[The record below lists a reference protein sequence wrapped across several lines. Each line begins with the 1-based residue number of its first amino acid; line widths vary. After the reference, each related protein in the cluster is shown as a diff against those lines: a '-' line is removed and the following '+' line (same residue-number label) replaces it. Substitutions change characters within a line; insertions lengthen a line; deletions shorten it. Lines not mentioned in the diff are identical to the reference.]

1 MVEERKA
8 LALDIPPYQYEHID
22 LPEVVK
28 NPERFIIP
36 GCLEACYEL
45 WNKNIETFMCSNLQD
60 DFFYVLLGGLSSD
73 NMEKIHDLMEVDS
86 RYFYS
91 GYRGCYGIQVPGTS
105 VRDKQMLTQL
115 TNVFEMQDVMPCH
128 YYSEEQFLA
137 EYKTTGGG
145 YTIEPDTLDIVPKE
159 NPELSNVSFA
169 QALEATGKEN
179 LYVPEEHRVY
189 RDSLFLSWHQRY
201 VDSSQKGATFYR

>member
-8 LALDIPPYQYEHID
+8 SALDIPPYQYEHID

-60 DFFYVLLGGLSSD
+60 NHFYVLLGGLSSD
-73 NMEKIHDLMEVDS
+73 NMEKFQGLMKVDS

-115 TNVFEMQDVMPCH
+115 TSVFEMQDVLP
-128 YYSEEQFLA
+128 YRYQSEEEFLA
-137 EYKTTGGG
+137 SYKTIGGG
-145 YTIEPDTLDIVPKE
+145 FTVDPDTLDIVPKE

-201 VDSSQKGATFYR
+201 VDSSQKSTTSHR